1 MFFIRGNLFEFSMT
15 IVYEYTIKKKS
26 SNIYACYIL
35 KNELKTFSYNETISV
50 SWFSLGDN

>member
-50 SWFSLGDN
+50 S

>member
-1 MFFIRGNLFEFSMT
+1 MFFIRGNLFEFSMS
-15 IVYEYTIKKKS
+15 IVYEYTIKKKKS

-50 SWFSLGDN
+50 S